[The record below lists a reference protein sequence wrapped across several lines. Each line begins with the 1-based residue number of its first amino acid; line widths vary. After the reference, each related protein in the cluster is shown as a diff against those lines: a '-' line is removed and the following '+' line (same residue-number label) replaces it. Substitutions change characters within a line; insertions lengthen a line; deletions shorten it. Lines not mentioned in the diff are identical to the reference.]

1 MNRVT
6 DGQLPTRERLH
17 RWASEFVI
25 ARAKF
30 LPSLGCCHLNMI
42 RHFARHLRVSEI
54 ERTGKPRD
62 VDVELVCITK
72 CVMFMAED
80 SDATEAGLAALLRI
94 FGTARTRR
102 DSGAAAKWFHQ
113 ERGRQAGSS
122 WKRLGDLQFG
132 AKRGNLVKGG
142 VINVA
147 HVSPSVYCLTLQ
159 LFLTNWGRSRY
170 QSLIASD
177 ARPIIKVHWSWR
189 NVGVTRFG
197 PERRREEE
205 LATLNDQIDD
215 EVKRRLRPYLAHLIP
230 RRGRVPT
237 INLLLLAQGSREP
250 GVADAFWRSMG
261 VGAAYVSYSDT
272 GLSIFSDAVSSQA
285 EPLVVLANGPQILT
299 PDHLTMCGGDQTNA
313 LMVYAG
319 DALEGLGVLRA
330 FEGHARNIS
339 DRLVALRDHI
349 GGLATRGR
357 SSRWFGRRESS
368 SLTRLEFEHA
378 RMAAENPVSHLGA
391 YVRPDLVGFV
401 SDLRPRENQ
410 ATYVDDRLFLLDDLR
425 HRIGSQLDVHS
436 RTYRRLSDERLATL
450 MLILAIVGAIVG
462 LGEFVPEPVQES
474 LFHWITAG
482 VFKPQ

>member
-42 RHFARHLRVSEI
+42 RHFARHLRVSDT
-54 ERTGKPRD
+54 ERTRKPHD
-62 VDVELVCITK
+62 VDIELVCITK

-80 SDATEAGLAALLRI
+80 TDTAEAGLAALLRKYR
-94 FGTARTRR
+94 TRRTRR
-102 DSGAAAKWFHQ
+102 DSDAVAKWFHQ
-113 ERGRQAGSS
+113 ERGRQAGWS
-122 WKRLGDLQFG
+122 WQHLGDLHFG
-132 AKRGNLVKGG
+132 TKRGSLVKDG
-142 VINVA
+142 VISVA
-147 HVSPSVYCLTLQ
+147 HVSPSVYCLTIQ
-159 LFLTNWGRSRY
+159 LFLTGCGRSRF

-189 NVGVTRFG
+189 SVGVTRFG

-205 LATLNDQIDD
+205 LAAFNDQIDD
-215 EVKRRLRPYLAHLIP
+215 EVKRRLRPHLSHLIP

-237 INLLLLAQGSREP
+237 INLLLLTQGSRQP
-250 GVADAFWRSMG
+250 NVAEAFWRSIG
-261 VGAAYVSYSDT
+261 AGAASISYSDS
-272 GLSIFSDAVSSQA
+272 GLAIFSDAVSSRA
-285 EPLVVLANGPQILT
+285 EPLVVLANGRDILT
-299 PDHLTMCGGDQTNA
+299 PDHLMRCGGDKTNA
-313 LMVYAG
+313 LMVHAG
-319 DALEGLGVLRA
+319 AALEALGVLRG
-330 FEGHARNIS
+330 FEDHARNIN
-339 DRLVALRDHI
+339 DRLVTLRARI
-349 GGLATRGR
+349 GGVATRRR
-357 SSRWFGRRESS
+357 SSRWLMHRESS

-378 RMAAENPVSHLGA
+378 RMAAENPVFDLGA
-391 YVRPDLVGFV
+391 YVRPDLEGFV
-401 SDLRPRENQ
+401 SDLHPRDKQ
-410 ATYVDDRLFLLDDLR
+410 AMYVDDRLFLLDDLR

>member
-1 MNRVT
+1 MK
-6 DGQLPTRERLH
+6 QLTNGRPSAKERWH
-17 RWASEFVI
+17 RWTSEFVLR
-25 ARAKF
+25 RAHL
-30 LPSLGCCHLNMI
+30 LPSLNCCHLTTI

-80 SDATEAGLAALLRI
+80 SDATEAGLAALLRR

-113 ERGRQAGSS
+113 ERGRQAGWS
-122 WKRLGDLQFG
+122 WQRLGDLQFR
-132 AKRGNLVKGG
+132 AERESLVKGG
-142 VINVA
+142 FINVA
-147 HVSPSVYCLTLQ
+147 HVSPSVYCLSLQ
-159 LFLTNWGRSRY
+159 LFLTERGRDRF
-170 QSLIASD
+170 QSLIAYD
-177 ARPIIKVHWSWR
+177 ARPIVTLHWSWR
-189 NVGVTRFG
+189 SVGATRVG

-237 INLLLLAQGSREP
+237 INLLLLAHGSREP

-261 VGAAYVSYSDT
+261 VGAAYVRYSNS

-299 PDHLTMCGGDQTNA
+299 PDHLTMCGGEKTNA
-313 LMVYAG
+313 LMVHAG
-319 DALEGLGVLRA
+319 DALERLGVLRT
-330 FEGHARNIS
+330 FEDHARNIS
-339 DRLVALRDHI
+339 DRLVALRARI
-349 GGLATRGR
+349 GGVATRGR
-357 SSRWFGRRESS
+357 SSRWLMHRESL

-378 RMAAENPVSHLGA
+378 RMDSENPVSHLGA
-391 YVRPDLVGFV
+391 YLRPKLDGFV
-401 SDLRPRENQ
+401 SEFLVGEKQR
-410 ATYVDDRLFLLDDLR
+410 TYVDDRLFLLDDLR
-425 HRIGSQLDVHS
+425 QRIGSQLDVHS
-436 RTYRRLSDERLATL
+436 RTYRRLSDGRLATL
-450 MLILAIVGAIVG
+450 MLTLAIVSAIVG
-462 LGEFVPEPVQES
+462 LGEFVPESVQES

-482 VFKPQ
+482 VLKPP